1 MFTIR
6 SVCVC
11 VCAQS
16 WPRRGA
22 VCTRSVEGGS
32 MEGGRV
38 RQMVGGHVI
47 YSYKSGN
54 VMNHPSLSC
63 VIMSFV
69 MTS

>member
-1 MFTIR
+1 M
-6 SVCVC
+6 
-11 VCAQS
+11 
-16 WPRRGA
+16 
-22 VCTRSVEGGS
+22 CTRSVEGGS

>member
-1 MFTIR
+1 MFIIR

-11 VCAQS
+11 TVVAREGSGVYSQRG
-16 WPRRGA
+16 RRKH
-22 VCTRSVEGGS
+22 
-32 MEGGRV
+32 GGRKSEADS
-38 RQMVGGHVI
+38 GYVI

-54 VMNHPSLSC
+54 VMNHPSLSF